1 MPKRQEEWIT
11 SQQAA
16 EMLTNNSG
24 HIVTPTYVRHLAKIG
39 KIETKDIDLRTKLY
53 LKSDVEAY
61 QVKQRGDGS
70 VRRDARAPRG
80 GREEAIA

>member
-16 EMLTNNSG
+16 DILTARSN
-24 HIVTPTYVRHLAKIG
+24 HIVTPTYVRHLAKVG

-70 VRRDARAPRG
+70 VRGEARAKKS
-80 GREEAIA
+80 EKVA